1 MNLSEYEKSCKILNI
16 VVENED
22 ELTESILKKQYRKY
36 CLLYHPDKKNTFTS
50 CKFLEIS
57 KAYEYLGKYM
67 GYTDDDDYHYDDYEE
82 YYDKYNENNGGTM
95 IGSIQKVSAY
105 VMSNEHI
112 NSYVDCMNDD
122 SNIKKIFN
130 ILRKIHT

>member
-1 MNLSEYEKSCKILNI
+1 MNLSEYQESCKTLNI

-22 ELTESILKKQYRKY
+22 ELTETILKKQYRKY
-36 CLLYHPDKKNTFTS
+36 CLLYHPDKKNTTTS

-67 GYTDDDDYHYDDYEE
+67 GYIDDDYYYDDYEE
-82 YYDKYNENNGGTM
+82 CEEYNEINGGTM
-95 IGSIQKVSAY
+95 LGSIQKVSAY
-105 VMSNEHI
+105 VMSNEHV
-112 NSYVDCMNDD
+112 NSYVDCMNDN
-122 SNIKKIFN
+122 SNFKKLFN

>member
-1 MNLSEYEKSCKILNI
+1 MNLTEYEESCKTLNI
-16 VVENED
+16 VVDNED

-36 CLLYHPDKKNTFTS
+36 CLLYHPDKQNTITS

-67 GYTDDDDYHYDDYEE
+67 GYIDDDDYYYDDYEE
-82 YYDKYNENNGGTM
+82 YEEYNSGTVL
-95 IGSIQKVSAY
+95 GSIQKVSAY

-112 NSYVDCMNDD
+112 NSYIDCMNDD
-122 SNIKKIFN
+122 SNLKKIFK
-130 ILRKIHT
+130 ILRKINT

>member
-1 MNLSEYEKSCKILNI
+1 MNLSEYEESCKTLNI

-36 CLLYHPDKKNTFTS
+36 CLLYHPDKQNTITS

-67 GYTDDDDYHYDDYEE
+67 GYIDDDDYYYDDYEE
-82 YYDKYNENNGGTM
+82 YEEYNSG
-95 IGSIQKVSAY
+95 IVLGSIQKVSAY

-112 NSYVDCMNDD
+112 NSYIDCMNDD
-122 SNIKKIFN
+122 NNLKKIFK
-130 ILRKIHT
+130 ILRKINT

>member
-1 MNLSEYEKSCKILNI
+1 MNLTEYKQSCETLNI

-36 CLLYHPDKKNTFTS
+36 CLLYHPDKQNTMTS

-67 GYTDDDDYHYDDYEE
+67 GYIDDDDYYYDDYEE
-82 YYDKYNENNGGTM
+82 YEEYDSGTVL
-95 IGSIQKVSAY
+95 GSIQKVSAY

-112 NSYVDCMNDD
+112 NSYIDCMNDD
-122 SNIKKIFN
+122 SNLKKIFK
-130 ILRKIHT
+130 ILRKINT

>member
-1 MNLSEYEKSCKILNI
+1 MNLSEYEQSCKTLNI

-22 ELTESILKKQYRKY
+22 ELTETLLKKQYRKY
-36 CLLYHPDKKNTFTS
+36 CLLYHPDKKNTITS

-57 KAYEYLGKYM
+57 KAYDYLGKYM
-67 GYTDDDDYHYDDYEE
+67 GYVDDDYYYDDYEE
-82 YYDKYNENNGGTM
+82 YEEYNEINSVSM
-95 IGSIQKVSAY
+95 FGSIQKVGSY

-112 NSYVDCMNDD
+112 NSYIDCMNDD
-122 SNIKKIFN
+122 SNLKKVFK

>member
-1 MNLSEYEKSCKILNI
+1 MNLSAYEQSCKTLNI

-36 CLLYHPDKKNTFTS
+36 CLLYHPDKQNTITS

-67 GYTDDDDYHYDDYEE
+67 GYIDDDDYYYDDYEE
-82 YYDKYNENNGGTM
+82 YEEYDSGTVL
-95 IGSIQKVSAY
+95 GSIQKVSAY

-112 NSYVDCMNDD
+112 NSYIDCMNDD
-122 SNIKKIFN
+122 SNLKKIFK
-130 ILRKIHT
+130 ILRKINT

>member
-1 MNLSEYEKSCKILNI
+1 MNLSEYQESCKTLNI

-22 ELTESILKKQYRKY
+22 ELTETILKKQYRKY
-36 CLLYHPDKKNTFTS
+36 CLLYHPDKQNTITS

-67 GYTDDDDYHYDDYEE
+67 GYIDDDDYYYDDYEE
-82 YYDKYNENNGGTM
+82 YEEYDSGTVL
-95 IGSIQKVSAY
+95 GSIQKVSAY

-112 NSYVDCMNDD
+112 NSYIDCMNDD
-122 SNIKKIFN
+122 SNLKKIFK
-130 ILRKIHT
+130 ILRKINT

>member
-1 MNLSEYEKSCKILNI
+1 MNLSEYEESCKTLNI

-36 CLLYHPDKKNTFTS
+36 CLLYHPDKQNTITS

-67 GYTDDDDYHYDDYEE
+67 GYIDDDDYYYDDYEE
-82 YYDKYNENNGGTM
+82 YEEYNSETVL
-95 IGSIQKVSAY
+95 GSIQKVSAY

-112 NSYVDCMNDD
+112 NSYIDCMNDD
-122 SNIKKIFN
+122 SNLKKIFK
-130 ILRKIHT
+130 ILRKINT

>member
-1 MNLSEYEKSCKILNI
+1 MNLSEYEESCKTLNI

-36 CLLYHPDKKNTFTS
+36 CLLYHPDKQNTITS

-67 GYTDDDDYHYDDYEE
+67 GYIDDDDYYYDDYEE
-82 YYDKYNENNGGTM
+82 YEEYDSGTVL
-95 IGSIQKVSAY
+95 GSIQKVSAY

-112 NSYVDCMNDD
+112 NSYIDCMNDD
-122 SNIKKIFN
+122 SNLKKIFN
-130 ILRKIHT
+130 ILRKINT

>member
-1 MNLSEYEKSCKILNI
+1 MNLSEYEESCKTLNI

-36 CLLYHPDKKNTFTS
+36 CLLYHPDKQNTITS

-67 GYTDDDDYHYDDYEE
+67 GYIDDDDYYYDDYEE
-82 YYDKYNENNGGTM
+82 YEEYNGGTVL
-95 IGSIQKVSAY
+95 GSIQKVSAY

-112 NSYVDCMNDD
+112 NSYIDCMNDD
-122 SNIKKIFN
+122 SNLKKIFK
-130 ILRKIHT
+130 ILRKINT

>member
-1 MNLSEYEKSCKILNI
+1 MNLSEYKQSCETLNI

-36 CLLYHPDKKNTFTS
+36 CLLYHPDKQNTMTS

-67 GYTDDDDYHYDDYEE
+67 GYIDDDDYCYDDYEE
-82 YYDKYNENNGGTM
+82 CEECNSGTM
-95 IGSIQKVSAY
+95 FGSIQKVSAY

-122 SNIKKIFN
+122 SNFKKFFN
-130 ILRKIHT
+130 VLRKIST

>member
-1 MNLSEYEKSCKILNI
+1 MNLSEYEHSCKILNI
-16 VVENED
+16 IVQNED

-36 CLLYHPDKKNTFTS
+36 CLLYHPDKNNTSTS
-50 CKFLEIS
+50 CRFLEIS

-67 GYTDDDDYHYDDYEE
+67 GYIDDDYHYDDYEDYE
-82 YYDKYNENNGGTM
+82 EYNEINNGSM
-95 IGSIQKVSAY
+95 LGSIQKVSAY

-112 NSYVDCMNDD
+112 NSYVDCMNDN
-122 SNIKKIFN
+122 SNFKKFFN

>member
-1 MNLSEYEKSCKILNI
+1 MNLSEYEESCKTLNI

-22 ELTESILKKQYRKY
+22 ELTETILKKQYRKY
-36 CLLYHPDKKNTFTS
+36 CLLYHPDKKNTTTS

-67 GYTDDDDYHYDDYEE
+67 GYIDDDYYYDDYEE
-82 YYDKYNENNGGTM
+82 YDEYNSGTVL
-95 IGSIQKVSAY
+95 GSIQKVSAY
-105 VMSNEHI
+105 VMSNEHV

-122 SNIKKIFN
+122 SNFKKLFN

>member
-1 MNLSEYEKSCKILNI
+1 MNLSEYEESCKTLNI

-36 CLLYHPDKKNTFTS
+36 CLLYHPDKQNTITS

-67 GYTDDDDYHYDDYEE
+67 GYIDDDDYYYDDYEE
-82 YYDKYNENNGGTM
+82 YEEYDSGTVL
-95 IGSIQKVSAY
+95 GSIQKVSAY

-112 NSYVDCMNDD
+112 NSYIDCMNDD
-122 SNIKKIFN
+122 SNLKKIFK
-130 ILRKIHT
+130 ILRKINT

>member
-1 MNLSEYEKSCKILNI
+1 MNLSEYEESCKTLNI

-36 CLLYHPDKKNTFTS
+36 CLLYHPDKQNTITS
-50 CKFLEIS
+50 CKFIEIS

-67 GYTDDDDYHYDDYEE
+67 GYIDDDDYYYDDYEE
-82 YYDKYNENNGGTM
+82 YEEYNSGTVL
-95 IGSIQKVSAY
+95 GSIQKVSAY

-112 NSYVDCMNDD
+112 NSYIDCMNDD
-122 SNIKKIFN
+122 SNLKKIFK
-130 ILRKIHT
+130 ILRKINT

>member
-1 MNLSEYEKSCKILNI
+1 MNLSEYEESCKTLNI

-36 CLLYHPDKKNTFTS
+36 CLLYHPDKQNTITS

-67 GYTDDDDYHYDDYEE
+67 GYIDDDDYYYDDYEE
-82 YYDKYNENNGGTM
+82 YEEYNSGTVL
-95 IGSIQKVSAY
+95 GAY

-112 NSYVDCMNDD
+112 NSYIDCMNDD
-122 SNIKKIFN
+122 SNLKKIFK
-130 ILRKIHT
+130 ILRKINT

>member
-1 MNLSEYEKSCKILNI
+1 MNLSEYEESCKTLNI

-36 CLLYHPDKKNTFTS
+36 CLLYHPDKQNTITS

-67 GYTDDDDYHYDDYEE
+67 GYIDDDDYYYDDYEE
-82 YYDKYNENNGGTM
+82 YEEYNSGTVL
-95 IGSIQKVSAY
+95 GSIQKVSAY

-112 NSYVDCMNDD
+112 NSYIDCINDD
-122 SNIKKIFN
+122 SNLKKIFK
-130 ILRKIHT
+130 ILRKINT

>member
-1 MNLSEYEKSCKILNI
+1 MNLSEYEESCKTLNI

-36 CLLYHPDKKNTFTS
+36 CLLYHPDKQNTITS

-67 GYTDDDDYHYDDYEE
+67 GYIDDDDYYYDDYEE
-82 YYDKYNENNGGTM
+82 YEEYNSGTVL
-95 IGSIQKVSAY
+95 GSIQKVSAY

-112 NSYVDCMNDD
+112 NSYIDCMNDD
-122 SNIKKIFN
+122 SNLKKIFK
-130 ILRKIHT
+130 ILRKINT

>member
-1 MNLSEYEKSCKILNI
+1 
-16 VVENED
+16 
-22 ELTESILKKQYRKY
+22 
-36 CLLYHPDKKNTFTS
+36 
-50 CKFLEIS
+50 
-57 KAYEYLGKYM
+57 M
-67 GYTDDDDYHYDDYEE
+67 GYIDDDDYHYDDYEE
-82 YYDKYNENNGGTM
+82 YYDKYNEDNGGTM